1 AASASVEAQVLF
13 ASRPR
18 SGLVVTP
25 LFVVANLTPDAVDI
39 PVEVMFSLMIPSNR
53 SALEFEQDLYLLWP
67 GEVVGTDATGGIDL
81 PPVVAAQV
89 SVIGRGRVRL
99 QAQRHYESPADT
111 VVMPTGAP
119 FVSVV
124 RTGGPLGRS
133 PAATYIRIPWNWHLA
148 NQAWLMSVHFVAK
161 GLVKRK
167 PTTRPGG
174 EACGQ

>member
-1 AASASVEAQVLF
+1 VTRARGTLAVVLFVVTLVTASASVEAQVLF

-25 LFVVANLTPDAVDI
+25 LFVVANLTSDAVDV
-39 PVEVMFSLMIPSNR
+39 PVEVMFSLMIPSDR

-67 GEVVGTDATGGIDL
+67 REVIGTEATGGIDL

-111 VVMPTGAP
+111 VVVPTGAP
-119 FVSVV
+119 FVSAV
-124 RTGGPLGRS
+124 RTGGPMGRS
-133 PAATYIRIPWNWHLA
+133 LAATTFASRGTGTWP
-148 NQAWLMSVHFVAK
+148 
-161 GLVKRK
+161 
-167 PTTRPGG
+167 TRPGS
-174 EACGQ
+174 